1 MFQKNRI
8 FTVFLILS
16 IYVFGTVL
24 SFTGDFIQ
32 HIQVVR
38 HQNQIEKIATATTL
52 EFSLTEWKKL
62 NDKKEIK
69 FHSHFY
75 DVVSI
80 RITTNKIIA
89 KVVKDSLENEIR
101 VTLSQICKNQKIP
114 YSDKKKSNTISK
126 HFVSKDKFYTYYTNV
141 IQLEKKSNFKF
152 KANLKEISFIYLP
165 IKPPC

>member
-8 FTVFLILS
+8 FAVFLILS

-38 HQNQIEKIATATTL
+38 HQNQIEKIAKAQTI
-52 EFSLTEWKKL
+52 EFSFSQWEKFT
-62 NDKKEIK
+62 DTKEIK
-69 FHSHFY
+69 IENDFY
-75 DVVSI
+75 DVVSF
-80 RITTNKIIA
+80 RKSNSKIIA
-89 KVVKDSLENEIR
+89 KVVKDDFENEIR